1 MKMPKA
7 IPHVKC
13 FLLLVV
19 LSVLALPGS
28 AQMFVGIGMTF
39 QQDTL
44 GGINYPKIQSFIP
57 NGPAQKSGLQ
67 VGMCII
73 SINGTNCRNLPN
85 EAILR
90 LIKGEEGESLLI
102 MADKDKLSPT
112 PRLFTLKR
120 AIMTRESGD
129 VLNDFYLACDSIVK
143 SIENQGFKIIK
154 TSQGLCADANL
165 PFVAPQG
172 KTINAKVF
180 LLEIFNYAGS
190 ASCWLSAS
198 FQGSDSNSPI
208 TDFQRDAPFTYKG
221 IEINSLSASP
231 TSIPKQKLNLK
242 LQSHPRESPT
252 ILREYYTVIYAK

>member
-7 IPHVKC
+7 IHHFKC
-13 FLLLVV
+13 ILLLIW
-19 LSVLALPGS
+19 LSALALPGS

-67 VGMCII
+67 VGMYII

-90 LIKGEEGESLLI
+90 LIKGEEGESIVIL
-102 MADKDKLSPT
+102 ADRDKLSPN

-120 AIMTRESGD
+120 AILTRESGD
-129 VLNDFYLACDSIVK
+129 VLSDFFIACDSIVK

-154 TSQGLCADANL
+154 TSQGLCSDANL
-165 PFVAPQG
+165 PFVAPKG
-172 KTINAKVF
+172 KTITAKVF

-190 ASCWLSAS
+190 SSCWLSAA
-198 FQGSDSNSPI
+198 FQGSGINSPLPE
-208 TDFQRDAPFTYKG
+208 FQREAPFTYNG
-221 IEINSLSASP
+221 IEINTLYASP
-231 TSIPKQKLNLK
+231 SSAEKQKLSLK